1 MRYPGAGGGND
12 EGGQSGAMVGGA
24 KEQDQNKPRYSIP
37 GILHFIQHE
46 WARFEMERASWEL
59 ERAELQARIAF
70 LQGER
75 KGQDNLKNDLVRR
88 IKMLEYALKQERA
101 KYHKLKYGT
110 DPSGDLGKPPD
121 LEPDPPELQNVTGND
136 DAITSQVSWRQGRQL
151 LRQYLQEIGYTDTII
166 DVRSNRVRSL
176 LGLETAE
183 NQQNQENGSS
193 NEKRQATEPPR
204 RAAPPAKKSLA
215 EAMMIEAEN
224 AVMANFD
231 FLSGGMDGMD
241 DDDEIV
247 DESDELDDE
256 LKQPRRSGMPAD
268 EVDAETEEVLN
279 EFSFLGAEEAA
290 AQDKSEEWSY
300 TSGRADDVSLGELA
314 QLTVNNDADI
324 NMDVTLDKEAFRKT
338 WMAKYTLRSHFDGV
352 KALAFHPVEPCLV
365 TASEDHT
372 LKLWNLQKTVSAKK
386 NASLDVEP
394 LYTFRSHTGPVL
406 CLVMNATGEHMY
418 SGSLD
423 GTIKVWTLPN
433 SNIDPYDSFDPGILT
448 RTLSD
453 HTDAVW
459 NLSLHS
465 HKTQLLSSSADGTVK
480 LWDPSSKTPLLESYN
495 TFQDGI
501 PTAIDF
507 VRDDPTHMVVA
518 YDTQTV
524 IYDLE
529 TKKQLL
535 RFESESTGGVNRV
548 VCHPTLALTIT
559 AHEDRHIRFWDNSTG
574 KMVHAMVAH
583 LDAVTSLA
591 LDPHGLYLLSGSHDC
606 SVRVWNVESKQ
617 CLQEMTAHRK
627 KFDEA
632 IHDVAF
638 HPSKPFIASAGADG
652 LAKVYV

>member
-1 MRYPGAGGGND
+1 MRYPGNEEGGTAGSAGGTGNGP
-12 EGGQSGAMVGGA
+12 GGN
-24 KEQDQNKPRYSIP
+24 KEDSKPRYSIP

-75 KGQDNLKNDLVRR
+75 KGQENLKNDLVRR

-101 KYHKLKYGT
+101 KYHKLKFGT
-110 DPSGDLGKPPD
+110 DPSNELGKPPD
-121 LEPDPPELQNVTGND
+121 LEPEPPELQTAAGSD
-136 DAITSQVSWRQGRQL
+136 EPISSQVSWRQGRQL

-176 LGLETAE
+176 LGLEAPE
-183 NQQNQENGSS
+183 QQAQQENGGS
-193 NEKRQATEPPR
+193 NSENKRPVAEQPR
-204 RAAPPAKKSLA
+204 RVPKKSLA
-215 EAMMIEAEN
+215 EAMMMEAES

-231 FLSGGMDGMD
+231 FLSGGMDVD
-241 DDDEIV
+241 DDD
-247 DESDELDDE
+247 DMADDLDDVDDDI
-256 LKQPRRSGMPAD
+256 KQSKRKSRGIAD

-279 EFSFLGAEEAA
+279 EFSFLGAEEASA
-290 AQDKSEEWSY
+290 ADKTDEWSY
-300 TSGRADDVSLGELA
+300 SGARADDVSLGELA
-314 QLTVNNDADI
+314 QLTVNNDADM

-338 WMAKYTLRSHFDGV
+338 WMAKYTLRSHFDSV
-352 KALAFHPVEPCLV
+352 RALAFHPVEPVLI

-372 LKLWNLQKTVSAKK
+372 LKMWNLQKTVSAKK

-394 LYTFRSHTGPVL
+394 LYTFRQHSGPVM
-406 CLVMNATGEHMY
+406 CLVMSSSGEHVY
-418 SGSLD
+418 SASLD
-423 GTIKVWTLPN
+423 GTINAWKVPDC
-433 SNIDPYDSFDPGILT
+433 NIDPYDSYDPSILV
-448 RTLSD
+448 RTMND
-453 HTDAVW
+453 HTDAVHG
-459 NLSLHS
+459 LSLHS
-465 HKTQLLSSSADGTVK
+465 QKSHLLSCSADGTVR
-480 LWDPSSKTPLLESYN
+480 LWDPTSKSPLIDTFSSPN
-495 TFQDGI
+495 DGI
-501 PTAIDF
+501 PTAVDF
-507 VRDDPTHMVVA
+507 VRDEPSHMAVA
-518 YDTQTV
+518 YNSQVV

-529 TKKQLL
+529 SKKQIV
-535 RFESESTGGVNRV
+535 RFECDSIGAVNRV
-548 VCHPTLALTIT
+548 VCHPTLSLTVT
-559 AHEDRHIRFWDNSTG
+559 AHDDRHIRFWDNSTG
-574 KMVHAMVAH
+574 KMLHAMVAH